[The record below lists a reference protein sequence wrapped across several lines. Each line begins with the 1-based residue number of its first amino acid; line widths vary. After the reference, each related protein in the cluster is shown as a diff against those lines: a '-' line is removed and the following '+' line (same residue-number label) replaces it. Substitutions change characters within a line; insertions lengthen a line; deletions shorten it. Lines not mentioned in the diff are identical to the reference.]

1 MPSVSDGISAFNL
14 HGRFN
19 MKKLAVLTALAGC
32 KEQAAQKPPVDQSRI
47 VYILMTKKPGNA

>member
-1 MPSVSDGISAFNL
+1 MAQRPRQRTFYFGIIPSVSDGISAFNL

-32 KEQAAQKPPVDQSRI
+32 KEQAA
-47 VYILMTKKPGNA
+47 